1 MYIIERRTIVSTN
14 GIRININNNNNNNN
28 NFRYISNYKLT
39 HRKFRKKYV
48 MKDMTIVIKKSKSK
62 KTVLQIILQII

>member
-14 GIRININNNNNNNN
+14 GIRINVINNNNKN

>member
-14 GIRININNNNNNNN
+14 GIRINLINNNNKN

-48 MKDMTIVIKKSKSK
+48 MKDMTIAIKKSKSK

>member
-14 GIRININNNNNNNN
+14 GIRINVINNNNKN

-48 MKDMTIVIKKSKSK
+48 MKDVTVVIKKSKSK

>member
-14 GIRININNNNNNNN
+14 GIRINIINNNNNN

>member
-14 GIRININNNNNNNN
+14 GIRINLINNNNKN